1 MVCSNCRLPS
11 GDSPLCE
18 LCIDRRECPRCRR
31 RLDDKSF
38 RPGHRD
44 FCEACWKKLH
54 RANRAKSFH
63 SVLTEL
69 DIPVLCQ
76 STDIRTFINSSARQI
91 ESAINESAARHMAIK
106 WFVTAHVEFVRET
119 DLGLQSSDAYF
130 RSSPSTDIYF
140 DETDLIQNL
149 EAQVGNFNERSSSW
163 RLARILEFTVST
175 GAYRPLAAATW
186 FPTPKYLELKH
197 CIRNIKNTDNM
208 CFVWCV
214 LAALHYKAKNY
225 EHVSNYRRYQNEIN
239 LRGLVFPMQIRH
251 IPKFELQNEDIAINV
266 FCLEGK
272 QIIPLYVSKHT
283 DRRHHVSLLLLT
295 SGRTRRY
302 VLITRM
308 SALTADRSKSTRR
321 NYVCDH
327 CI

>member
-54 RANRAKSFH
+54 RANRAKRFCG
-63 SVLTEL
+63 VLTEL

-76 STDIRTFINSSARQI
+76 STDLQTFVRSNARQI
-91 ESAINESAARHMAIK
+91 ESAINESAARHTAIK
-106 WFVTAHVEFVRET
+106 WFVTAHVEFVRQT
-119 DLGLQSSDAYF
+119 DLGDQVTDAFF
-130 RSSPSTDIYF
+130 RSAPTTDIYF
-140 DETDLIQNL
+140 DETDLIHDL
-149 EAQVGNFNERSSSW
+149 EAQVDNFNERSSSW

-175 GAYRPLAAATW
+175 AAYRPLAAATW
-186 FPTPKYLELKH
+186 FPTPKYLEGKH

-214 LAALHYKAKNY
+214 LAALHPNQSNYKRA
-225 EHVSNYRRYQNEIN
+225 SSYRRYLNELN
-239 LRGLVFPMQIRH
+239 
-251 IPKFELQNEDIAINV
+251 
-266 FCLEGK
+266 
-272 QIIPLYVSKHT
+272 
-283 DRRHHVSLLLLT
+283 
-295 SGRTRRY
+295 
-302 VLITRM
+302 
-308 SALTADRSKSTRR
+308 
-321 NYVCDH
+321 
-327 CI
+327 